1 MMPVPVLSAEE
12 MDARRKRV
20 RTTTLRLVLF
30 ALVVHITFIIAFIN
44 R

>member
-1 MMPVPVLSAEE
+1 MIPVPVLSTEE
-12 MDARRKRV
+12 LDARRKRV

-30 ALVVHITFIIAFIN
+30 ALAVHIAFIIAFIN

>member
-1 MMPVPVLSAEE
+1 MVPALTPEE
-12 MDARRKRV
+12 SGIRRKRV

-30 ALVVHITFIIAFIN
+30 VLAVYIGYIIAFIN